1 MSLAGRRERGDKL
14 GILKTVQPH
23 SRSRRAFGTSATA
36 VKLEALVPTTNHAE
50 KIPFRRHSRSRDDSR
65 PSAPVGSVR
74 RLSISTQLDSKA
86 EAAEANLPTPPLTPD
101 PLSTDLAAPQ
111 TVLASQEIGYKLV

>member
-1 MSLAGRRERGDKL
+1 MSLAGCRERGDKL

-50 KIPFRRHSRSRDDSR
+50 KIPLFVAIRDRETAQDPLPLLAQS
-65 PSAPVGSVR
+65 VGFQYLRNSTVR
-74 RLSISTQLDSKA
+74 RR
-86 EAAEANLPTPPLTPD
+86 
-101 PLSTDLAAPQ
+101 PQ
-111 TVLASQEIGYKLV
+111 